1 MVNQNRAS
9 NSVDSVECIAEGSV
23 EFARMK
29 YSNPG
34 YGDDPNPSTAEIAG
48 LLRLANR
55 RQTKYEGDIFT
66 DVYFPL
72 YDNFTVNR
80 TIVGVMRIVI
90 HWARYFEHVL
100 PTSTRGVIFVLENDD
115 CDEPFTYRIDGEK
128 VTPLGHGDLHDTAYD
143 EYERTATLRNM
154 KSIPDGTAQ
163 GIPLH
168 QIDGECPYSI
178 RVYPSTAF
186 YKEYSTNTPH
196 LLTFAVACV
205 FLFTFIMFFLYDY
218 LVERRQRILMKKAT
232 QTHQIVASLF
242 PKNVRDRL
250 LQDDNDKKKEGG
262 LMVPNNRL
270 KKFLNGDEGNNQMG
284 QAPIADLFPHSTI
297 LFADIAGFTAWSSS
311 REPAQVFILLQS
323 VYQAFDQIAKRRK
336 VFKVE
341 TIADSVSDAKLWT
354 CFC

>member
-1 MVNQNRAS
+1 MVNQNRVS

-23 EFARMK
+23 EFARMQ

-34 YGDDPNPSTAEIAG
+34 FGDDPNPSTAEIAW

-72 YDNFTVNR
+72 YDNFFANR

-143 EYERTATLRNM
+143 EYEWTATMRDV
-154 KSIPDGTAQ
+154 KSIADGTAQ

-186 YKEYSTNTPH
+186 YNDYRTNTPQ
-196 LLTFAVACV
+196 LITAAVACV
-205 FLFTFIMFFLYDY
+205 FVFAVLMFFLYDH
-218 LVERRQRILMKKAT
+218 LVERRQRVLMKKAM

-250 LQDDNDKKKEGG
+250 LQDDNEKKESA
-262 LMVPNNRL
+262 LMAPDHRL
-270 KKFLNGDEGNNQMG
+270 KTFLNGNEGNNQS

-341 TIADSVSDAKLWT
+341 TIGDSVSDAKLWT